1 MKNSGSIID
10 PHFIWIIVICQN
22 SVQISVIIE
31 IDQMVVDAS
40 KEFLPGIGTAWDD
53 PRLEVRFIDGHEY
66 VERSTDEKYDVIL
79 LDITMPGLNGL
90 EVANR
95 VAKESPKT
103 RVLILS
109 MHDQFLYAER
119 ALHAG
124 ARGYIMK
131 QEAMEK
137 VVTAIRQV
145 LAGKIYLNEKVKDQI
160 LFNLADRPA
169 GNGRSPMERLTD
181 RELEVFRMIGK
192 GFSTREIASNLH
204 LSIKTIGTYRERIKE
219 KLNLKHA
226 NELVRHAV
234 HWGKTGKVPDEA
246 PDS

>member
-1 MKNSGSIID
+1 MTETKKKILIVEDHPIFRWGLSELINQEPDMLVCGSATDVTGALKAIQRLDPDLII
-10 PHFIWIIVICQN
+10 
-22 SVQISVIIE
+22 
-31 IDQMVVDAS
+31 A
-40 KEFLPGIGTAWDD
+40 
-53 PRLEVRFIDGHEY
+53 
-66 VERSTDEKYDVIL
+66 
-79 LDITMPGLNGL
+79 DITLENSDGLDL
-90 EVANR
+90 TKEVNR
-95 VAKESPKT
+95 RSKT
-103 RVLILS
+103 IPVLILS

-131 QEAMEK
+131 QEAMES

-145 LAGKIYLNEKVKDQI
+145 LAGKIYLNNQVKDRI

-169 GNGRSPMERLTD
+169 GGGRSPMDRLTD

-192 GFSTREIASNLH
+192 GFSTREIASKLH

-219 KLNLKHA
+219 KLHLKHA

-234 HWGKTGKVPDEA
+234 HWEKSGKNPNGA
-246 PDS
+246 PSP

>member
-1 MKNSGSIID
+1 MTETRKKILIVEDHPIFRWGLSELINQEPDLVVCGDATDVSGAWKAIERLKPDLII
-10 PHFIWIIVICQN
+10 
-22 SVQISVIIE
+22 
-31 IDQMVVDAS
+31 A
-40 KEFLPGIGTAWDD
+40 
-53 PRLEVRFIDGHEY
+53 
-66 VERSTDEKYDVIL
+66 
-79 LDITMPGLNGL
+79 DITL
-90 EVANR
+90 ENSDGIDLTKAINR
-95 VAKESPKT
+95 SSKAIP
-103 RVLILS
+103 VLILS

-160 LFNLADRPA
+160 LFNLAERPV
-169 GNGRSPMERLTD
+169 GNARSPMERLTD

-192 GFSTREIASNLH
+192 GFSTREIASKLH

-234 HWGKTGKVPDEA
+234 HWEKTGETPPEPAA
-246 PDS
+246 P

>member
-1 MKNSGSIID
+1 MITGKKKILIVEDHPIFRWGLSELINQEPDMTVCGDATDAAGAWKAIDRLDPDLII
-10 PHFIWIIVICQN
+10 
-22 SVQISVIIE
+22 
-31 IDQMVVDAS
+31 A
-40 KEFLPGIGTAWDD
+40 
-53 PRLEVRFIDGHEY
+53 
-66 VERSTDEKYDVIL
+66 
-79 LDITMPGLNGL
+79 DITL
-90 EVANR
+90 ENSDGIDLTKEVNR
-95 VAKESPKT
+95 RYKSIPI
-103 RVLILS
+103 LILS

-124 ARGYIMK
+124 AKGYIMK
-131 QEAMEK
+131 QEAMEN

-145 LAGKIYLNEKVKDQI
+145 LAGKIYLDEKVKDQI

-169 GNGRSPMERLTD
+169 GRSRSPIDRLTD

-192 GFSTREIASNLH
+192 GHSTREIASKLR

-234 HWGKTGKVPDEA
+234 HWEKTGEIPSGEGER
-246 PDS
+246 

>member
-1 MKNSGSIID
+1 MTATKKKILIVEDHPIFRWGLSELINQEPDMMVCGEATDVGGAWKAIERLAPDLII
-10 PHFIWIIVICQN
+10 
-22 SVQISVIIE
+22 
-31 IDQMVVDAS
+31 A
-40 KEFLPGIGTAWDD
+40 
-53 PRLEVRFIDGHEY
+53 
-66 VERSTDEKYDVIL
+66 
-79 LDITMPGLNGL
+79 DITL
-90 EVANR
+90 ENSDGIDLT
-95 VAKESPKT
+95 KEVGRRGHAVP
-103 RVLILS
+103 VLILS

-137 VVTAIRQV
+137 VVTAIRHV
-145 LAGKIYLNEKVKDQI
+145 LAGKIYLNEQVKDQI

-169 GNGRSPMERLTD
+169 GGSRSPIERLTD

-192 GFSTREIASNLH
+192 GSSTREIASRLN

-234 HWGKTGKVPDEA
+234 HWEKTGEIPTETTEL
-246 PDS
+246 

>member
-1 MKNSGSIID
+1 MTDAKKKILIVEDHPIFRWGLSELINQEPDMAVCGEATSASGAWKAIERLDPDLII
-10 PHFIWIIVICQN
+10 
-22 SVQISVIIE
+22 
-31 IDQMVVDAS
+31 A
-40 KEFLPGIGTAWDD
+40 
-53 PRLEVRFIDGHEY
+53 
-66 VERSTDEKYDVIL
+66 
-79 LDITMPGLNGL
+79 DITL
-90 EVANR
+90 ENSDGIDLTKDIHR
-95 VAKESPKT
+95 RGKT
-103 RVLILS
+103 IPVLILS

-131 QEAMEK
+131 QEAMES

-145 LAGKIYLNEKVKDQI
+145 LAGKIYLNDQVKDQI

-169 GNGRSPMERLTD
+169 GNGRTSIDRLTD

-192 GFSTREIASNLH
+192 GFSTREIASKLH

-234 HWGKTGKVPDEA
+234 HWEKTGEVPSAEPSD
-246 PDS
+246 